1 MQNFIKT
8 PPSEYFEYTVQSGDS
23 LWLLAQRFNTTID
36 AIKSLNNLTGDM
48 ILIGQILKIPQ
59 DTENPPPAE
68 YFEYTVQS
76 GDSLWLIARKFG
88 TTVDA
93 VKYINNLTG
102 DMIFPDQILK
112 IPDESGNI
120 PPLPPLV
127 RPTLRIGD
135 RGQHVS
141 ILQAQLHFWLFMPG
155 PIDGIFGPLTQR
167 AVMDFQRDRGLAV
180 DGIVGPRT
188 WAALFDRG
196 SEDNF

>member
-155 PIDGIFGPLTQR
+155 PIDGIFGPMTQR
-167 AVMDFQRDRGLAV
+167 AVMDFQRSRGLV
-180 DGIVGPRT
+180 PDGIVGPLT
-188 WAALFDRG
+188 WAALFDRT
-196 SEDNF
+196 D